1 MAVDAQ
7 WAYVAAMLPL
17 SADFSDAR
25 GNATGFGNNTEI
37 LDTVGDPF
45 GAGDAAYF
53 AGYAAGPNFSGGS
66 VLCGYVDLSSDFTIQ
81 LAVYPEDGGHGSADA
96 ILLQIGAADA
106 PDSLRIIADST
117 DDPMRLRVAR
127 HNGAAYVDLIAVVAT
142 DIADDAWHWL
152 QLDRVTNTFTLY
164 VDGAQY
170 SQATLNIY
178 LGGENLYLGHN
189 GSAFDLFEGYLS
201 QVRVTQAL
209 RASHAVPTDPWPR
222 PTITGSIMDVLGN
235 PVSRV
240 VRCIPRAQ
248 AVQAI
253 SDAIT
258 GVYTA
263 YPTSYAEHIVI
274 RIDTEDDPP
283 IDGQVVGA
291 GNAMVLDRVTPGG

>member
-7 WAYVAAMLPL
+7 WYYVAAMLPM

-66 VLCGYVDLSSDFTIQ
+66 VSCGYVDLSSNFTIQ
-81 LAVYPEDGGHGSADA
+81 FAAYPEDGGHGSADS

-106 PDSLRIIADST
+106 ADSIRIVADAT
-117 DDPMRLRVAR
+117 DNPMRLRVDY
-127 HNGAAYVDLIAVVAT
+127 HDGGGYQTLIAAPFAT
-142 DIADDAWHWL
+142 IADDDWHWL

-170 SQATLNIY
+170 SQATLNIF
-178 LGGENLYLGHN
+178 LAGENIHIGQD
-189 GSAFDLFEGYLS
+189 GASQSLFKGWMS

>member
-81 LAVYPEDGGHGSADA
+81 FAAYPEDGGHGSADS

-189 GSAFDLFEGYLS
+189 GSAFGLFEGYLS

>member
-7 WAYVAAMLPL
+7 WDNVAAMLPL

-25 GNATGFGNNTEI
+25 GNTTFFGTNSGI
-37 LDTVGDPF
+37 ADTVGTPF

-66 VLCGYVDLSSDFTIQ
+66 VSCGYVDLSSDFSIQ
-81 LAVYPEDGGHGSADA
+81 FAVYPEDGGHGSADY
-96 ILLQIGAADA
+96 ILLQIGEADA
-106 PDSLRIIADST
+106 PDSLRIVADASSN
-117 DDPMRLRVAR
+117 PMRLRVAR

-170 SQATLNIY
+170 SQATLNIF
-178 LGGENLYLGHN
+178 LAGENIHIGQD
-189 GSAFDLFEGYLS
+189 GASQSLFKGWMS

-235 PVSRV
+235 PVSRA

>member
-7 WAYVAAMLPL
+7 WDNVAAMLPM

-25 GNATGFGNNTEI
+25 GNTSFFGTNSGI
-37 LDTVGDPF
+37 ADTVGDPF

-53 AGYAAGPNFSGGS
+53 DGTAAGFNYSGGAVS
-66 VLCGYVDLSSDFTIQ
+66 CGYVDLSNDFSIQ
-81 LAVYPEDGGHGSADA
+81 FAFYPEDGGHGSADS
-96 ILLQIGAADA
+96 ILLQIGEADA
-106 PDSLRIIADST
+106 ADSLRIIADST
-117 DDPMRLRVAR
+117 DDPMRLRVAY
-127 HNGAAYVDLIAVVAT
+127 HDGGGYQELIAAPFAT
-142 DIADDAWHWL
+142 ITDDDWHWL

-164 VDGAQY
+164 VDGARY
-170 SQATLNIY
+170 SQATLNIS
-178 LGGENLYLGHN
+178 LGGENIHIGQD
-189 GSAFDLFEGYLS
+189 GASQSLFKGWMS

-253 SDAIT
+253 SDPVT

-274 RIDTEDDPP
+274 RIDTADDPP
-283 IDGQVVGA
+283 IDGTVVGA

>member
-25 GNATGFGNNTEI
+25 GNATGFGSNTEI

-53 AGYAAGPNFSGGS
+53 GGYAAGPNFSGGS
-66 VLCGYVDLSSDFTIQ
+66 VSCGYVDLSSDFTIQ
-81 LAVYPEDGGHGSADA
+81 FAAYPEDGGHGSADS

-106 PDSLRIIADST
+106 ADSIRIVADAT
-117 DDPMRLRVAR
+117 DNPMRLRVDY
-127 HNGAAYVDLIAVVAT
+127 HDGGGYQTLIAAPLAT
-142 DIADDAWHWL
+142 IADDAWHWL

-170 SQATLNIY
+170 SQATLNIF
-178 LGGENLYLGHN
+178 LAGENIHIGQD
-189 GSAFDLFEGYLS
+189 GASQSLFKGWMS
-201 QVRVTQAL
+201 QIRVTQAL

-253 SDAIT
+253 SDPVT

-274 RIDTEDDPP
+274 RIDTADDPP
-283 IDGQVVGA
+283 IDGTVVGA

>member
-25 GNATGFGNNTEI
+25 GNATGFGSNTEI

-66 VLCGYVDLSSDFTIQ
+66 VSCGYVDLSSDFTIQ
-81 LAVYPEDGGHGSADA
+81 FAAYPEDGGHGGSDS

-117 DDPMRLRVAR
+117 DNPMRLRVDY
-127 HNGAAYVDLIAVVAT
+127 HDGGGYQTLISAPFAT
-142 DIADDAWHWL
+142 ISDDAWHWL

-164 VDGAQY
+164 IDGAQY
-170 SQATLNIY
+170 SQATVNIS
-178 LGGENLYLGHN
+178 LGGENIHVGQD
-189 GSAFDLFEGYLS
+189 GLS
-201 QVRVTQAL
+201 QSLFKGWMSQLRVTQAL

>member
-7 WAYVAAMLPL
+7 WDNVAAMLPM

-25 GNATGFGNNTEI
+25 GNTSFFGTNSGI
-37 LDTVGDPF
+37 ADTVGTPF
-45 GAGDAAYF
+45 GAGGAAYF
-53 AGYAAGPNFSGGS
+53 DGTAAGFNYSGGAVS
-66 VLCGYVDLSSDFTIQ
+66 CGYVDLSSDFSIQ
-81 LAVYPEDGGHGSADA
+81 FAVYPEDGGHGSADS
-96 ILLQIGAADA
+96 ILLQIGEADA
-106 PDSLRIIADST
+106 PDSLRIVADASSN
-117 DDPMRLRVAR
+117 PMRLRVAR

-170 SQATLNIY
+170 SQATLNIF
-178 LGGENLYLGHN
+178 LAGDNIHIGQDGA
-189 GSAFDLFEGYLS
+189 SQSLFKGWMS
-201 QVRVTQAL
+201 QLRVTQAL
-209 RASHAVPTDPWPR
+209 RASHAVPADPWPR

>member
-7 WAYVAAMLPL
+7 WDNVAAMLPL

-25 GNATGFGNNTEI
+25 GNTSFFGTNSGI
-37 LDTVGDPF
+37 ADTVGDPF

-53 AGYAAGPNFSGGS
+53 DGTAAGFNYSGGAVS
-66 VLCGYVDLSSDFTIQ
+66 CGYVDLTSNFSIQ
-81 LAVYPEDGGHGSADA
+81 FAFYPEDGGHGSSDA
-96 ILLQIGAADA
+96 ILLQIGEAGAA
-106 PDSLRIIADST
+106 DSLRIIADST
-117 DDPMRLRVAR
+117 DDPMRLRVAY
-127 HNGAAYVDLIAVVAT
+127 HDGGGYQELIAAPFAT
-142 DIADDAWHWL
+142 ISDDAWHWL

-164 VDGAQY
+164 IDGAQY
-170 SQATLNIY
+170 SQATVNIS
-178 LGGENLYLGHN
+178 LGGENIHVGQD
-189 GSAFDLFEGYLS
+189 GLS
-201 QVRVTQAL
+201 QSLFKGWMAQLRITQAL

>member
-189 GSAFDLFEGYLS
+189 GSAFGLFEGYLS

>member
-25 GNATGFGNNTEI
+25 GNGSFFGTNSGI
-37 LDTVGDPF
+37 SDTVGDPF
-45 GAGDAAYF
+45 GSGDAAYF
-53 AGYAAGPNFSGGS
+53 DGSAAGFNYSGGR
-66 VLCGYVDLSSDFTIQ
+66 VECGYVDLTSNFSIQ
-81 LAVYPEDGGHGSADA
+81 LAVYPEDGGHGSADS
-96 ILLQIGAADA
+96 ILLQIGEADA
-106 PDSLRIIADST
+106 ADSLRIIADASAN
-117 DDPMRLRVAR
+117 PMRLRVAY
-127 HNGAAYVDLIAVVAT
+127 HDGAAYVDLIAVVAT
-142 DIADDAWHWL
+142 DITDDAWHWL

-170 SQATLNIY
+170 SQATVNVS
-178 LGGENLYLGHN
+178 LGGENIHVGQN
-189 GSAFDLFEGYLS
+189 GLS
-201 QVRVTQAL
+201 QYLFKGWMAQLRVTQAL

>member
-189 GSAFDLFEGYLS
+189 GSAFAVF
-201 QVRVTQAL
+201 L
-209 RASHAVPTDPWPR
+209 RATCLRFA
-222 PTITGSIMDVLGN
+222 
-235 PVSRV
+235 SRKP
-240 VRCIPRAQ
+240 CAQ
-248 AVQAI
+248 AMPCRLIHGRARRSPAASWTCSAI
-253 SDAIT
+253 QSRALSAASRGRRQCRPSLTRSPASTLRTRRATLSI
-258 GVYTA
+258 
-263 YPTSYAEHIVI
+263 S
-274 RIDTEDDPP
+274 
-283 IDGQVVGA
+283 
-291 GNAMVLDRVTPGG
+291 

>member
-25 GNATGFGNNTEI
+25 GNATGFGSNTEI
-37 LDTVGDPF
+37 LDTVGTPF

-66 VLCGYVDLSSDFTIQ
+66 VSCGYVDLSSDFSIQ
-81 LAVYPEDGGHGSADA
+81 FAVYPEDGGHGSADA
-96 ILLQIGAADA
+96 ILLQIGEADA
-106 PDSLRIIADST
+106 PNSLRIIADST
-117 DDPMRLRVAR
+117 ENPMRLRVSY
-127 HNGAAYVDLIAVVAT
+127 HDGAVYQELIAAPFVAIT
-142 DIADDAWHWL
+142 DDAWHWL

-164 VDGAQY
+164 IDGAQY
-170 SQATLNIY
+170 SQATVNIS
-178 LGGENLYLGHN
+178 LGGDNLHIGQN
-189 GSAFDLFEGYLS
+189 GLS
-201 QVRVTQAL
+201 QYLFKGWMSQLRVTQAL
-209 RASHAVPTDPWPR
+209 RASHAVPADPWPR

-235 PVSRV
+235 PVSRA

-253 SDAIT
+253 SDPVT

-274 RIDTEDDPP
+274 RIDTADDPP
-283 IDGQVVGA
+283 IDGTVVGA

>member
-25 GNATGFGNNTEI
+25 GNQTGFGTNTSI
-37 LDTVGDPF
+37 AATVGDPF

-53 AGYAAGPNFSGGS
+53 EGFASGPNFSGGS
-66 VLCGYVDLSSDFTIQ
+66 ISCGYVDLSSDFTIQ
-81 LAVYPEDGGHGSADA
+81 MAVYPEDGGHGSADA
-96 ILLQIGAADA
+96 ILLQVGEADA
-106 PDSLRIIADST
+106 AASVRIIANASAN
-117 DDPMRLRVAR
+117 PMRLRVAY
-127 HNGAAYVDLIAVVAT
+127 HNGSAYVDLIAVVAT
-142 DIADDAWHWL
+142 DITDDAWHWL

-170 SQATLNIY
+170 SQATVNVG
-178 LGGENLYLGHN
+178 LGGENIHVGQD
-189 GSAFDLFEGYLS
+189 GLS
-201 QVRVTQAL
+201 QSLFKGWMAQLRVTNAL
-209 RASHAVPTDPWPR
+209 RASHAEPTDPWPR
-222 PTITGSIMDVLGN
+222 PTITGSILDVLGN

-263 YPTSYAEHIVI
+263 YPTSYDEHIVI

-283 IDGQVVGA
+283 IDGTVVGA

>member
-25 GNATGFGNNTEI
+25 GNATGFGSNTEI

-53 AGYAAGPNFSGGS
+53 AGYAAGFNFSGGYLADVS
-66 VLCGYVDLSSDFTIQ
+66 VNMTSNFTIEI
-81 LAVYPEDGGHGSADA
+81 AVYPVDGGHGSSDS
-96 ILLQIGAADA
+96 ILLQVGQADE
-106 PDSLRIIADST
+106 PGSLRIIADST
-117 DDPMRLRVAR
+117 DNPMRLRVDY
-127 HNGAAYVDLIAVVAT
+127 HDGSSYQTLIAAPLAT
-142 DIADDAWHWL
+142 ITNDAWHWL

-170 SQATLNIY
+170 SVATLNV
-178 LGGENLYLGHN
+178 G
-189 GSAFDLFEGYLS
+189 LS
-201 QVRVTQAL
+201 GTWVHIGQDGASNALWKGWMSQLRITQAL
-209 RASHAVPTDPWPR
+209 RASHAIPADPWPR
-222 PTITGSIMDVLGN
+222 PTITGSILDVLGN

-253 SDAIT
+253 SDPVT
-258 GVYTA
+258 GVYTV
-263 YPTSYAEHIVI
+263 YPTSYDEHIVI
-274 RIDTEDDPP
+274 RIDTDDDPP
-283 IDGQVVGA
+283 VDGTVVGA

>member
-178 LGGENLYLGHN
+178 LGGENLHIGTGRRLAIVCSRAGC
-189 GSAFDLFEGYLS
+189 
-201 QVRVTQAL
+201 L
-209 RASHAVPTDPWPR
+209 RFA
-222 PTITGSIMDVLGN
+222 
-235 PVSRV
+235 
-240 VRCIPRAQ
+240 
-248 AVQAI
+248 
-253 SDAIT
+253 
-258 GVYTA
+258 
-263 YPTSYAEHIVI
+263 
-274 RIDTEDDPP
+274 
-283 IDGQVVGA
+283 
-291 GNAMVLDRVTPGG
+291 

>member
-7 WAYVAAMLPL
+7 WASVVAMLPL
-17 SADFSDAR
+17 SADFKDAR
-25 GNATGFGNNTEI
+25 GNVATFGSLTEI
-37 LDTVGDPF
+37 LDTVDNPF
-45 GAGDAAYF
+45 GAGFAAYF
-53 AGYAAGPNFSGGS
+53 AGSASGPNYSGGT
-66 VLCGYVDLSSDFTIQ
+66 VEAYVDLTSNFSIQ
-81 LAVYPEDGGHGSADA
+81 CAFYTEDGGHGNDDA
-96 ILLQIGAADA
+96 ILLQVGSTGDVGA
-106 PDSLRIIADST
+106 LRIICNGSSN
-117 DDPMRLRVAR
+117 PCQLRVQ
-127 HNGAAYVDLIAVVAT
+127 HDEGSGWEDLIGFVAT
-142 DIADDAWHWL
+142 DITDDAWHWL

-164 VDGAQY
+164 IDGAQY
-170 SQATLNIY
+170 SQATVNIS
-178 LGGENLYLGHN
+178 LGGDNLHIGQN
-189 GSAFDLFEGYLS
+189 GLS
-201 QVRVTQAL
+201 QYLFKGWMSQLRVTQAL
-209 RASHAVPTDPWPR
+209 RASHAVPADPWPR

>member
-25 GNATGFGNNTEI
+25 GNQTGFGSLTEI
-37 LDTVGDPF
+37 LDTVGNPF
-45 GAGDAAYF
+45 GAGFAAYF
-53 AGYAAGPNFSGGS
+53 AGYSAGPNFSGGS
-66 VLCGYVDLSSDFTIQ
+66 VSDVYIDLTSNFSVQ
-81 LAVYPEDGGHGSADA
+81 LAIYPEDGGHGGSDC
-96 ILLQIGAADA
+96 IVLQVGATDEAG
-106 PDSLRIIADST
+106 SLRIISESN
-117 DDPMRLRVAR
+117 DDPMRLRVDY
-127 HNGAAYVDLIAVVAT
+127 HDGGGYQTLIAAPFAT
-142 DIADDAWHWL
+142 IVDDAWHWL

-170 SQATLNIY
+170 STATVSIS
-178 LGGENLYLGHN
+178 LGGFGVDIGRSPLYKGWM
-189 GSAFDLFEGYLS
+189 S
-201 QVRVTQAL
+201 QIRITQAL

-253 SDAIT
+253 SDPVT

-274 RIDTEDDPP
+274 RIDTADDPP
-283 IDGQVVGA
+283 IDGTVVGA

>member
-7 WAYVAAMLPL
+7 WSSVAAMLPL

-25 GNATGFGNNTEI
+25 GHDGQYGINVSLDSAVGN
-37 LDTVGDPF
+37 PF
-45 GAGDAAYF
+45 GAGSALFFQPGAGAIRAFGAYC
-53 AGYAAGPNFSGGS
+53 
-66 VLCGYVDLSSDFTIQ
+66 LCGYVDLSNDFSIQ
-81 LAVYPEDGGHGSADA
+81 LACYTTTGGHGDADA
-96 ILLQIGAADA
+96 VILQIGATDA
-106 PDSLRIIADST
+106 PDSLRIVADST
-117 DDPMRLRVAR
+117 DDPMRLRVDY
-127 HNGAAYVDLIAVVAT
+127 HDGGGYQTLIAAPFAT
-142 DIADDAWHWL
+142 VSNGAWHWL

-178 LGGENLYLGHN
+178 LAGENLYLGHN
-189 GSAFDLFEGYLS
+189 GSSFDLFEGYLS
-201 QVRVTQAL
+201 QVRITQAL

-222 PTITGSIMDVLGN
+222 PTITGSILDVLGN

-263 YPTSYAEHIVI
+263 YPTSYDEHIVI

>member
-25 GNATGFGNNTEI
+25 GNATGFGSNTEI

-66 VLCGYVDLSSDFTIQ
+66 VSCGYVDLSSDFTIQ
-81 LAVYPEDGGHGSADA
+81 FAAYPEDGGHGGADS

-117 DDPMRLRVAR
+117 DDPMRLRVDY
-127 HNGAAYVDLIAVVAT
+127 HDGGGYQTLIAAPFAAIT
-142 DIADDAWHWL
+142 DDEWHWL

-170 SQATLNIY
+170 SQATLNIF
-178 LGGENLYLGHN
+178 LAGENIHLGQD
-189 GSAFDLFEGYLS
+189 GAS
-201 QVRVTQAL
+201 QSMFKGWMSQIRVTQAL

-235 PVSRV
+235 PVSRA

-253 SDAIT
+253 SDPVT

-263 YPTSYAEHIVI
+263 YPTSYDEHIVI

>member
-81 LAVYPEDGGHGSADA
+81 LAVYPEDGGHGSADS

-189 GSAFDLFEGYLS
+189 GSAFGLFEGYLS